1 MNTLNKSRFLALGLF
16 FFVVTGALTIMSF
29 VTAENISDPT
39 ADEIVKKAEDRM
51 RGSTSIATMRISI
64 VRPKWTRDM
73 ELKSWTKGED
83 MSISLVTA
91 PARDK
96 GSVFLRKG
104 REVWNWVPSVER
116 IIKLP
121 PSMMSQSWM
130 GTDLTNDDLVKQS
143 DIKKDFVHKLL
154 AKEEIEGKLCYK
166 IQSIPTENAAVV
178 WGKIV
183 AWIDV
188 EDYIQMKTEFY
199 DEDDFLV
206 NTFNAQ
212 NITTMGGKRIASKI
226 EIIPADKPG
235 NKTVLEYLS
244 LQFDTPIR
252 DDFFST
258 QNMKRL
264 K

>member
-1 MNTLNKSRFLALGLF
+1 MKKIIRVTLAVLILAIGATASFNTVAKSQ
-16 FFVVTGALTIMSF
+16 
-29 VTAENISDPT
+29 EDPT
-39 ADEIVKKAEDRM
+39 AVDIIKKAEDRM
-51 RGSTSIATMRISI
+51 RGKTSIASMRISI

-73 ELKSWTKGED
+73 ELKSWTKGDE

-104 REVWNWVPSVER
+104 REVWNWIPSVER
-116 IIKLP
+116 VIKLP

-130 GTDLTNDDLVKQS
+130 GTDLTNDDLVNQS
-143 DIKKDFVHKLL
+143 DIKKDFTHKLL
-154 AKEEIEGKLCYK
+154 GKETVGDKLCYK
-166 IQSIPTENAAVV
+166 IESIPTENSAIV
-178 WGKIV
+178 WGKII

-188 EDYIQMKTEFY
+188 SDYIQMKTEFY

-206 NTFNAQ
+206 NTFSAQ
-212 NITTMGGKRIASKI
+212 NIKMMGGKKIATKI
-226 EIIPADKPG
+226 EIVPAEKPG
-235 NKTVLEYLS
+235 NKTILEYLA
-244 LQFDTPIR
+244 LEFDKPL
-252 DDFFST
+252 DDSFFST